1 MHAYLY
7 TLISLARQECT
18 LLDCSPHFDSDLNG
32 LVDNVVMSV
41 ISRVASIMGEVL
53 GLSTI
58 GSHKRRLCAQD

>member
-32 LVDNVVMSV
+32 LVDNVVMSDQQSC
-41 ISRVASIMGEVL
+41 IYHGR
-53 GLSTI
+53 
-58 GSHKRRLCAQD
+58 GSWPLDHWFP